1 MRGDL
6 ALHQPRRE
14 AAERSERALGGPHR
28 TGACDVRLH
37 VAPRQALL
45 AAERTPHHLEL
56 AAAVVRRLVPRAE
69 EGSAASV
76 RAADRPEDAAR
87 QVALRRRAE
96 ATRSEG
102 PPRLSHAAL
111 SRPGCDLALRRAELL
126 HVTAAVPLPSRVV
139 PLHQLQREALAASV
153 PVLASYLEFAR
164 LARDLVRRVRDE
176 APSERAPRL
185 ELLQA
190 GVEHREAARALLGRG
205 ELLREQPTNLGHC
218 VAGLQA
224 TLHDPCRH
232 SVEQP
237 RAEQLKGLDVG
248 KLAQRRGRG
257 RLAVA
262 TSLVGGAHSA
272 VTVVAAAAAWIRR
285 VR

>member
-87 QVALRRRAE
+87 QVA
-96 ATRSEG
+96 
-102 PPRLSHAAL
+102 
-111 SRPGCDLALRRAELL
+111 LALRRAELL

-232 SVEQP
+232 GVEQP

-272 VTVVAAAAAWIRR
+272 VTVVAAAAASWIRR